1 MRTEHL
7 EIPVTHPVFAG
18 HFPGHPL
25 LPGSLLLDLILAAYG
40 APVAAVT
47 SVKFHRPVLPG
58 DALVLTF
65 TPAGAGPAM
74 RFHCARGLDTV
85 CSGTLRLD
93 PAAV

>member
-7 EIPVTHPVFAG
+7 EIPANHPVFAG

-40 APVAAVT
+40 APVAGVT

-65 TPAGAGPAM
+65 TPAGAGPAI
-74 RFHCARGLDTV
+74 RFDCTRGPDTV
-85 CSGTLRLD
+85 CSGTLLPDR
-93 PAAV
+93 AAL